1 MATRSA
7 ALKKL
12 NPDHGLIEYNKKRL
26 EQATKALSSST
37 RSIAND
43 TRLRHFESGKTAKL
57 PSRKQSLVEKNDIKK
72 EKSFIGIMRLFA
84 LAVVFSLVAVV
95 GIQTIIASKQI
106 KINEIRENQ
115 KNEIIQYRKI
125 RKDIATLKS
134 PDRINRRAA
143 FLGLIQPNKFTT
155 INIPFKTELR
165 SDINKDQLN
174 SELKV
179 ILNGS

>member
-57 PSRKQSLVEKNDIKK
+57 PSRKPRLVEKNDIKK

-106 KINEIRENQ
+106 KINEI
-115 KNEIIQYRKI
+115 
-125 RKDIATLKS
+125 
-134 PDRINRRAA
+134 
-143 FLGLIQPNKFTT
+143 
-155 INIPFKTELR
+155 TE
-165 SDINKDQLN
+165 
-174 SELKV
+174 E
-179 ILNGS
+179 